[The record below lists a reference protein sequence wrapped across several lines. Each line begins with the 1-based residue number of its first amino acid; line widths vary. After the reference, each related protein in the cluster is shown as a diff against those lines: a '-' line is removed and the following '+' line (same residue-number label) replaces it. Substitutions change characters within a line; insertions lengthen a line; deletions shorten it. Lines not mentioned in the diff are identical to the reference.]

1 MHLSAGPDVR
11 TPEFAAVLWLSDARI
26 FAQRRG
32 NSSQLVSRRC
42 PPILLKVLKDFH
54 LRRADASSRPRIRRK
69 TIRVESPSVSAAT
82 TAVGPSS
89 FLLRHQFLIYRLF
102 SLSGLIPV
110 GAYLVVHLATN
121 ASIVNGPMTF
131 QEQVERIQS
140 LGVVLPFVEWTFIL
154 IPIFFHA
161 AVGWLIISGALPN
174 ANTYPY
180 ASNVRYTLQ
189 RATGIIAFAFIVFHL
204 VQLHHF
210 FGAPFKEIEGV
221 KFGAQFDPEH
231 AASSAALAL
240 QPMWIKSIYA
250 VGVLAVVYHFA
261 NGLWSQGIT
270 WGLWTS
276 AAAQRRASWL
286 SVVVGL
292 GLSVVALSALWGLW
306 TLDVEGATN
315 VEKAM
320 EQRRAAVLELQEKS
334 AETPA
339 AETSK

>member
-1 MHLSAGPDVR
+1 M
-11 TPEFAAVLWLSDARI
+11 
-26 FAQRRG
+26 
-32 NSSQLVSRRC
+32 
-42 PPILLKVLKDFH
+42 
-54 LRRADASSRPRIRRK
+54 
-69 TIRVESPSVSAAT
+69 ESTSVSAAT
-82 TAVGPSS
+82 TAVDQPS

-110 GAYLVVHLATN
+110 GAYLVVHLATS
-121 ASIVNGPMTF
+121 ASIINGPMTF
-131 QEQVERIQS
+131 QEQVDRIHA
-140 LGVVLPFVEWTFIL
+140 LGVVLPFVEWTFIF

-161 AVGWLIISGALPN
+161 SVGWLIISGALPN

-189 RATGIIAFAFIVFHL
+189 RATGIIAFVFIVFHI

-210 FGAPFKEIEGV
+210 FGAPLKEIEGV

-240 QPMWIKSIYA
+240 QPMWIKVIYA

-261 NGLWSQGIT
+261 NGLWTQGIT

-276 AAAQRRASWL
+276 AAAQRRASWV

-292 GLSVVALSALWGLW
+292 GLSVVALSALWGFW
-306 TLDVEGATN
+306 TLDVDEATKIEN
-315 VEKAM
+315 AL
-320 EQRRAAVLELQEKS
+320 EQQRAAVLKLHQGS
-334 AETPA
+334 GATPA
-339 AETSK
+339 AETPK